1 MCSAT
6 TARMLS
12 AARPARHG
20 RAGYYLLATV
30 LSLSVTMFYALHKGQ
45 DVNWDQRNYHI
56 AIPFLLLHGTY
67 WSSIAPAGIQ
77 SWFNPLILIPQYLAI
92 THLPPIAATLA
103 ITLAQLP
110 AYLICARICRQIAP
124 DPALASLGFLLCLAS
139 PIALSE
145 AGTTYVDL
153 VTAIPVLAAY
163 SLLLEPQ
170 PTGQRAAAAGV
181 LIGIATGLKL
191 TNAVFAFGTV
201 GLIWPART
209 MTRRITLLGI
219 AGAGAALAFLIVAG
233 WWHWALWRH
242 FGDPIFPY
250 FARLF
255 SPDAPVS
262 YGTDARFG
270 PRSVFAPLTW
280 PFYWVV
286 GGSPNPGLLSPA
298 SEVDPR
304 DARFLL
310 ILLCM
315 VLALAV
321 RRGRSRMEARQR
333 GLIAAWIIGYL
344 IWIAVFADHRY
355 MIPLEL
361 LAGCV
366 ILCFAMTLPHRT
378 EQLAALIVAC
388 IVSVIVLHVP
398 QWNRAPWTG
407 HWDTIAAR
415 PIRLDGRPLVFLPD
429 KPTAVIAASLT
440 PPARLVGLA
449 DPIGLDDRSS
459 VFARQLTEELNA
471 AGTKPYILHAGPLPG
486 EEQQILRRYG
496 LVQTDRCQTISLALL
511 SAQLCSLDRNA
522 PAP

>member
-1 MCSAT
+1 MRSAT

-12 AARPARHG
+12 AARPARPG
-20 RAGYYLLATV
+20 RAGYYLVATV
-30 LSLSVTMFYALHKGQ
+30 LSLSVTMFYAFHKGQ

-110 AYLICARICRQIAP
+110 AYLICAHICRQIAP
-124 DPALASLGFLLCLAS
+124 DPTLALLGFLLCLAS

-153 VTAIPVLAAY
+153 VTAIPVLGAY
-163 SLLLEPQ
+163 SLLLTPHHS
-170 PTGQRAAAAGV
+170 PRRSAAAGA
-181 LIGIATGLKL
+181 LIGIATALKL

-201 GLIWPART
+201 ALIWPART
-209 MTRRITLLGI
+209 MPRRIALTVITGM
-219 AGAGAALAFLIVAG
+219 AAALAFLTVAG

-255 SPDAPVS
+255 SPNAPVS

-270 PRSVFAPLTW
+270 PRSVFAPVTW
-280 PFYWVV
+280 PFYWVF

-321 RRGRSRMEARQR
+321 RRGRSRMEAQRR
-333 GLIAAWIIGYL
+333 GLIGAWIIGYL
-344 IWIAVFADHRY
+344 IWIVVFADHRY

-366 ILCFAMTLPHRT
+366 ILCFAMILPSRRGSARRPRPRVHRFADR
-378 EQLAALIVAC
+378 AACAAMEPCALDRSLGHDCRTAD
-388 IVSVIVLHVP
+388 P
-398 QWNRAPWTG
+398 PGWT
-407 HWDTIAAR
+407 AAR
-415 PIRLDGRPLVFLPD
+415 V
-429 KPTAVIAASLT
+429 
-440 PPARLVGLA
+440 PA
-449 DPIGLDDRSS
+449 
-459 VFARQLTEELNA
+459 
-471 AGTKPYILHAGPLPG
+471 
-486 EEQQILRRYG
+486 
-496 LVQTDRCQTISLALL
+496 
-511 SAQLCSLDRNA
+511 
-522 PAP
+522 